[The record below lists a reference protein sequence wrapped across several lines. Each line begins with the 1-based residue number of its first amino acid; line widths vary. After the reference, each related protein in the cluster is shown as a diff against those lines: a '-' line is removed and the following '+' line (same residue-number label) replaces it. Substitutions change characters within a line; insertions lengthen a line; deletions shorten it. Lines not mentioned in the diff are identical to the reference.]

1 MKIKEL
7 VGVLDCTIVPKKYQE
22 SYDNCG
28 LILGNPESEIHRILT
43 TLDVNEF
50 VIEEAIANGC
60 NMIISHHP
68 IIFKGLKTL
77 VWNNSVSEKVVMMAI
92 SADISIYAA
101 HTSLD
106 NRFYGSINEYL
117 AKQIGL
123 TEIKPLVMPKDYN
136 YLNGGAGAIGVL
148 EEPAFVI
155 DFLCK
160 MRQDLK
166 LTNPIKHT
174 SMIINKSIKTIAIC
188 TGAGFFMANEAKN
201 KGADLFITSDLSYH
215 NFFDEKD
222 IILAD
227 MGHYE
232 SEKHSSIIIYNLVKE
247 RFSELEVIAS
257 KVNTNPVSY
266 AL

>member
-7 VGVLDCTIVPKKYQE
+7 VNALDYTIAPKQYQE

-28 LILGNPESEIHRILT
+28 LILGNPENEITKILT
-43 TLDVNEF
+43 TLDVNES
-50 VIEEAIANGC
+50 VVQEAILNGC
-60 NMIISHHP
+60 NVIIAHHP

-77 VWNNSVSEKVVMMAI
+77 VWNNSVSEKVVIMATR
-92 SADISIYAA
+92 ADISIYAA

-106 NRFYGSINEYL
+106 KRFNGSINEYF

-123 TEIKPLVMPKDYN
+123 TEIQPLVKSKDLN
-136 YLNGGAGAIGVL
+136 YLYGGAGAIGVL
-148 EEPAFVI
+148 EEPVFVI
-155 DFLCK
+155 DFLCNI
-160 MRQDLK
+160 RRDLK

-174 SMIINKSIKTIAIC
+174 SIVVNKSIRTIAIC

-201 KGADLFITSDLSYH
+201 KGAELFITSDLSYH
-215 NFFDEKD
+215 SFFDEKD

-232 SEKHSSIIIYNLVKE
+232 SEKHSSIVIHNLVKE
-247 RFSELEVIAS
+247 RFSELDVIVS
-257 KVNTNPVSY
+257 KINTNPVSY
-266 AL
+266 VI